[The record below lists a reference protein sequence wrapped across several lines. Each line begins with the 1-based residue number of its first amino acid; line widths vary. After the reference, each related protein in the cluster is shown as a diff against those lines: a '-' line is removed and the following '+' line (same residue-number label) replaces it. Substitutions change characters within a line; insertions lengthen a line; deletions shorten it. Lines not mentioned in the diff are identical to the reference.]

1 MKVSK
6 KNAIKLTEE
15 SEHKLGLSKNNGEF
29 YYFINFKHHSSNQT
43 QILKLKT
50 AIINLICL

>member
-1 MKVSK
+1 MKVGK